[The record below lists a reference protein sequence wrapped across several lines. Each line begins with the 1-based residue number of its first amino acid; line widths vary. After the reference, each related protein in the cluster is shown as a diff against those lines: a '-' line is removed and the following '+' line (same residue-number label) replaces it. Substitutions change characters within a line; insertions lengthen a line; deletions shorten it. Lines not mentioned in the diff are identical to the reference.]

1 MKSKDHGAGAGDGGG
16 GDVKFSAVRHVEI
29 SEAAGQRVD
38 NYLLGLLKGVP
49 KSRIYQM
56 LRKGEVRVNSGRIK
70 PTYRLSTGDRIRIPP
85 VRESVA
91 GAPMAPGARD
101 LERLEAAV
109 IFENDAIMVLNKP
122 AGIAVHGGSGI
133 SFGVI
138 EGLRQLRPGERL
150 ELAHRL
156 DRETSGCLLV
166 AKGRA
171 ALLELHAGLRER
183 TVKKRYAV
191 LVSGQWPRQ
200 TRTVRLGLHRFVTAS
215 GERRVRVAQSGK
227 PSRTDFEVVESADH
241 ATWLRARP
249 YTGRTHQIRV
259 HAAASGH
266 AVIGDAKYASGSQ
279 QRFAAALGIR
289 GLCLHAEGLT
299 LSFGGEQL
307 RFSSP
312 MPDDFQRGWEAL
324 RQYRDALGSKHGTQ
338 RDQR

>member
-1 MKSKDHGAGAGDGGG
+1 MKSKERGAGASDGGG
-16 GDVKFSAVRHVEI
+16 RNAEFSAVRNLEI
-29 SEAAGQRVD
+29 TEAAGQRVD

-70 PTYRLSTGDRIRIPP
+70 PTYRLVSGDSIRIPP
-85 VRESVA
+85 VRGGV
-91 GAPMAPGARD
+91 PGASAAIGTRD

-109 IFENDAIMVLNKP
+109 IFENDAILVLNKP

-138 EGLRQLRPGERL
+138 EGLRQLRPDASL

-166 AKGRA
+166 AKGRP
-171 ALLELHAGLRER
+171 ALLELHAALRER
-183 TVKKRYAV
+183 AVKKRYAV
-191 LVSGQWPRQ
+191 LVSGQWPRK

-227 PSRTDFEVVESADH
+227 PSRTDFEVIESADH

-249 YTGRTHQIRV
+249 HTGRTHQIRV
-259 HAAASGH
+259 HTAASGH
-266 AVIGDAKYASGSQ
+266 AVMGDTKYAPASQ
-279 QRFAAALGIR
+279 QRLAAELGIR

-299 LSFGGEQL
+299 LSFAGEQL
-307 RFSSP
+307 RLSCP
-312 MPDDFQRGWEAL
+312 IPDDFRRGWEAL
-324 RQYRDALGSKHGTQ
+324 RQYGDALGA
-338 RDQR
+338 